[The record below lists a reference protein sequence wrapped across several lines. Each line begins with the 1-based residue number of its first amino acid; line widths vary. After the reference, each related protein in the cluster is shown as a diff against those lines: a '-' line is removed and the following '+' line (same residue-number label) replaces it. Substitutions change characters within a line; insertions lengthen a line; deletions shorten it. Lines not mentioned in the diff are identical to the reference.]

1 MTKAQT
7 PPASQFPF
15 DLGITQAARTLIRT
29 HQLLRGELLKHRD
42 GAEVFVQPDACL
54 QRMAEIEAVLRFFGV
69 DFDPRKLKP
78 RRARPKIGPLGY
90 GEIRAG
96 VLDALKR
103 AGDWQTYNQ
112 VADAVLRRHG
122 IELTVPQRKH
132 FVQKLREATHALK
145 KAGAVVCE
153 RQLALGDNEVEQRWR
168 LSSMFD

>member
-1 MTKAQT
+1 MSKVQSPSTR
-7 PPASQFPF
+7 SFPF
-15 DLGITQAARTLIRT
+15 DVGITQAARTLIRT
-29 HQLLRGELLKHRD
+29 HQLLRGELLKHQD
-42 GAEVFVQPDACL
+42 GEEVFIEPQACL
-54 QRMAEIEAVLRFFGV
+54 QRMAEIEAVLRFFDV
-69 DFDPRKLKP
+69 DFDPSKLKP

-112 VADAVLRRHG
+112 IADAVLRRHG
-122 IELTVPQRKH
+122 IELTAPQRKH
-132 FVQKLREATHALK
+132 FLQKLREATHALK